1 MKFRKNTTDVIG
13 QYRRQYGNV
22 NNQFNECIQNYQHIR
37 QWCARRRHN
46 WQPIGLIVFPV
57 EFSSITL
64 PFTSDLVS
72 ARFSLFINC
81 SAFLSVSTIAF
92 SWTIMVSFSLKLHVH
107 IFAPITVC
115 HLIKRAGYVLP
126 NFNLLNTFGIIW
138 LFSVGGSVT
147 ALSTATGCGLNS
159 ASQLHIS
166 PLVLLLLILGAGVFS
181 MLTLIFW
188 RWPEFIWHG
197 SKENIHCQHYK
208 E

>member
-1 MKFRKNTTDVIG
+1 MTEGNG
-13 QYRRQYGNV
+13 QCRRQYGNV
-22 NNQFNECIQNYQHIR
+22 SNQFNECIQNCQHIR

-46 WQPIGLIVFPV
+46 SQRIELFVFSGV
-57 EFSSITL
+57 FSSTAL
-64 PFTSDLVS
+64 PATSELVS

-81 SAFLSVSTIAF
+81 CAFLLVSTIAF

-126 NFNLLNTFGIIW
+126 HFNLLNTFGIIW

-147 ALSTATGCGLNS
+147 KLSTATGCGLNS

-166 PLVLLLLILGAGVFS
+166 LLVLLLLILGAGVFS

-188 RWPEFIWHG
+188 RWPEFIWQS
-197 SKENIHCQHYK
+197 SKENIHCQHHK
-208 E
+208 A